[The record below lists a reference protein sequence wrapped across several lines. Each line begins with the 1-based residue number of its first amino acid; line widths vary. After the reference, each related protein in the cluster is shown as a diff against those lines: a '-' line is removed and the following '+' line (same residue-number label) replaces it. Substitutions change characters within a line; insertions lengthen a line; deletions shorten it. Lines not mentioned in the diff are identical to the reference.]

1 MKIGI
6 NPKKKFVLHPDCT
19 GNGFS
24 SSKLI
29 EALILSLKC
38 KRAKRIRRKEQ
49 QFRDLFRGQ
58 QYFATFVFQN

>member
-1 MKIGI
+1 MKIGL

-38 KRAKRIRRKEQ
+38 KRAKRIRRTE
-49 QFRDLFRGQ
+49 R
-58 QYFATFVFQN
+58 TTIS